1 MDKSYISVLDQ
12 GDYKLCMLVVHG
24 TNMVVHIN
32 IIRDVK
38 GPVEG
43 LTKLMFRC
51 TDEAKKK

>member
-12 GDYKLCMLVVHG
+12 GDYKTCMLVVHG
-24 TNMVVHIN
+24 SNMVVHIN